1 MNNNKN
7 QGNKLKNI
15 SININEQIN
24 KFKNDLNLLESD
36 LIKLDF
42 GSSYSY

>member
-24 KFKNDLNLLESD
+24 KFKNDLNSLETD

-42 GSSYSY
+42 GSSYSN